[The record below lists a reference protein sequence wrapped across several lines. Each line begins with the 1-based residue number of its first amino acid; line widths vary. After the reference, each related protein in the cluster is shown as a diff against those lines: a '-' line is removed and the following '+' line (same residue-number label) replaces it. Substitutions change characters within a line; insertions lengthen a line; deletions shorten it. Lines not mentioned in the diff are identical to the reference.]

1 MTKYSTKMLHRD
13 IKLINDRIKTENN
26 NPYNLTREQRS
37 KITIS
42 WQASPRIIGSQIIVS
57 VNNEEI
63 ILNPLFP
70 FGIYRKPLDTLI
82 NNSQL
87 IDAVNHVFE
96 EYQKWL
102 FSHGDI
108 TRN

>member
-13 IKLINDRIKTENN
+13 IKLINNRIKTENN
-26 NPYNLTREQRS
+26 NFYNLTREERS

-42 WQASPRIIGSQIIVS
+42 WHTSPKTIGDQIVVS

-70 FGIYRKPLDTLI
+70 FCIYRKPLDTLI

-102 FSHGDI
+102 FNHGDI
-108 TRN
+108 TRK